1 MCNSEKARL
10 TTAEAAAAF
19 GCEHTEALSLLRA
32 AKISFTRMGNK
43 GALLWDAAEVER
55 LAETLRK
62 PAAPASEGRP

>member
-19 GCEHTEALSLLRA
+19 GCEHTEALSLLKA
-32 AKISFTRMGNK
+32 AKISCTRMGNR

-55 LAETLRK
+55 LTKTLHK
-62 PAAPASEGRP
+62 PAAGSHE